1 MDDSIAEW
9 LNAQAQHSGLHQLAV
24 FGAKYL
30 LAVPIAIALYLAVR
44 SFIRRD
50 NTAMAS
56 LLIAAGGMVLAFLA
70 NVVATST
77 WMRVRPYNRLV
88 DVHALTA
95 RATESSF
102 FSDHTIAVAGCAIG
116 ALLVSRRWGIA
127 ATVCAG
133 LVAVARVAVGA
144 HYPTDVLTAAAV
156 TTLLILAL
164 LPLRERLAALL
175 GAILTRVGWE
185 HGHDA
190 REKPRFS

>member
-1 MDDSIAEW
+1 
-9 LNAQAQHSGLHQLAV
+9 
-24 FGAKYL
+24 
-30 LAVPIAIALYLAVR
+30 VPIAIAIYLAVR

-56 LLIAAGGMVLAFLA
+56 LLIAGAGTVLALLA
-70 NVVATST
+70 NVMATST
-77 WMRVRPYNRLV
+77 WMRVRPYNRLA

-102 FSDHTIAVAGCAIG
+102 FSDHTIAVTGCAVG
-116 ALLVSRRWGIA
+116 ALLVSRRWGTA
-127 ATVCAG
+127 AAVCAG
-133 LVAVARVAVGA
+133 LVALARVAVGA

-164 LPLRERLAALL
+164 LPLRARLTRLL

-185 HGHDA
+185 RSQA
-190 REKPRFS
+190 SLEKPSIS